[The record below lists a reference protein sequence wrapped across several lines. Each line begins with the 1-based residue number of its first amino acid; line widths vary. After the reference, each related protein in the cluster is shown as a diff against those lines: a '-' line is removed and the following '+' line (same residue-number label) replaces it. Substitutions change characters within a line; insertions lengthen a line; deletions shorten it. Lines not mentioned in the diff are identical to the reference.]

1 MAIAS
6 WRARRAVAMETAL
19 IEADFEMALEVERRP
34 ETPEQELRL
43 YAIAYANAVGRMK
56 ATLELGRQSERLNRL
71 WMRLHAKLVELQKQ
85 RKADEAEAAEAAKA
99 KWKNEPGV
107 VEVNLNQRDVDREP
121 ARPAAA
127 APPALRSENQ
137 QVCFGSDRV
146 LLRARLAG

>member
-1 MAIAS
+1 
-6 WRARRAVAMETAL
+6 
-19 IEADFEMALEVERRP
+19 
-34 ETPEQELRL
+34 
-43 YAIAYANAVGRMK
+43 MK